1 MQPCETDLAPAA
13 LALAMSAGLAQAST
27 EDDRKAVA
35 ALDTEFQAAV
45 KHHDAATI
53 DRIQHPD
60 MVLVLGDGRIFTKAD
75 HVQAA
80 LDKKIQYEIQDED
93 PGTQT
98 VRVLGDTAVV
108 TARLWLKG
116 TNEGSAIRPARLV
129 QRHLCEDAR
138 GLEVLLRPGLSEAA
152 RRGGEVSAACYA
164 LGGDSPPYFR
174 PCSRPAAER
183 RFIWPRIQ
191 AWRSRT

>member
-1 MQPCETDLAPAA
+1 
-13 LALAMSAGLAQAST
+13 MSAGLAQAST
-27 EDDRKAVA
+27 EDDRKTVA

-60 MVLVLGDGRIFTKAD
+60 MVLVLGDGRVFTKAD

-80 LDKKIQYEIQDED
+80 IEKKIQYEIQDED

-108 TARLWLKG
+108 TARL
-116 TNEGSAIRPARLV
+116 
-129 QRHLCEDAR
+129 
-138 GLEVLLRPGLSEAA
+138 
-152 RRGGEVSAACYA
+152 
-164 LGGDSPPYFR
+164 
-174 PCSRPAAER
+174 
-183 RFIWPRIQ
+183 
-191 AWRSRT
+191 

>member
-1 MQPCETDLAPAA
+1 MRNSLAPAA
-13 LALAMSAGLAQAST
+13 LALAMSAGLAQGSPEA
-27 EDDRKAVA
+27 DRQAVA

-53 DRIQHPD
+53 ERIQHPD

-75 HVQAA
+75 HVLAA
-80 LDKKIQYEIQDED
+80 VDKKIRYEIQDED

-116 TNEGSAIRPARLV
+116 TNEGAPFDRRVWFSDTYVRTPAGWKYFFGQASLK
-129 QRHLCEDAR
+129 LPD
-138 GLEVLLRPGLSEAA
+138 EAA
-152 RRGGEVSAACYA
+152 K
-164 LGGDSPPYFR
+164 
-174 PCSRPAAER
+174 
-183 RFIWPRIQ
+183 
-191 AWRSRT
+191 